1 MDSNQ
6 TNFEEPVKTGPTG
19 LSITSLVFA
28 FLCPPVGFILSIIDL
43 IRKHGRKK
51 FLSVIALIVSCVIG
65 LVAIV
70 VAVILFGVM
79 APQVAKYTE
88 KSNVA
93 SDMQL
98 CDSVK
103 YAITTS
109 MLDPAVINSDNAGIP
124 AEDQWIYVE
133 DIDTSTDFGHNFEE
147 LMGAKPYEIEQMMIK
162 SSYMGTKANGMRFM
176 ITGANTVIVEIENSD
191 STGNKG
197 RDYSNSPIST
207 DSYSYYSY

>member
-70 VAVILFGVM
+70 IAAILFGVM

-103 YAITTS
+103 SAITTS
-109 MLDPAVINSDNAGIP
+109 MLDPAVIYSDNAGIP
-124 AEDQWIYVE
+124 AENQWIYVE
-133 DIDTSTDFGHNFEE
+133 DIDTGTDFGHTFEE
-147 LMGAKPYEIEQMMIK
+147 LMGAKPYEIEQMMIR
-162 SSYMGTKANGMRFM
+162 SSYMGAKANGMRFM
-176 ITGANTVIVEIENSD
+176 ISSGNVIVEIENSD

-207 DSYSYYSY
+207 DSYSYYSF

>member
-43 IRKHGRKK
+43 IRNHGRKK
-51 FLSVIALIVSCVIG
+51 FLSVIALVASCLLG
-65 LVAIV
+65 LVCLIVAIL
-70 VAVILFGVM
+70 AAIMF
-79 APQVAKYTE
+79 PSFAKYNE

-103 YAITTS
+103 SAITTS

-124 AEDQWIYVE
+124 AENQWIYVE
-133 DIDTSTDFGHNFEE
+133 DIDTGTDFGRNFEE

-162 SSYMGTKANGMRFM
+162 SSYMGTKAKGMRFM
-176 ITGANTVIVEIENSD
+176 ISSANMVIVEIENSD

-197 RDYSNSPIST
+197 RDYNSSPIST
-207 DSYSYYSY
+207 DSYSYYSF

>member
-28 FLCPPVGFILSIIDL
+28 FICPPVGFILSIIDL

-51 FLSVIALIVSCVIG
+51 FLSVIALVASCLIG
-65 LVAIV
+65 LVGLIVAIL
-70 VAVILFGVM
+70 AAIMF
-79 APQVAKYTE
+79 PSFAKYNE
-88 KSNVA
+88 RSNVA

-103 YAITTS
+103 SAIMTS
-109 MLDPAVINSDNAGIP
+109 MMDPAVINSDNAGIP
-124 AEDQWIYVE
+124 AENQWIYVE
-133 DIDTSTDFGHNFEE
+133 DIDTGTDFGHTFEE
-147 LMGAKPYEIEQMMIK
+147 LMGAKTYEIEKMMIK
-162 SSYMGTKANGMRFM
+162 SSYMGDKASGMRFM
-176 ITGANTVIVEIENSD
+176 ISSGNTVIVEIENSD

-197 RDYSNSPIST
+197 KDYNSSPIST
-207 DSYSYYSY
+207 DSSYYYSF